1 MELAELS
8 MLIDEFNIARNRRL
22 AADKEAKALK
32 SIEVEMKDRIL
43 GEMIEQQVGFAAGM
57 DIRVKRKT
65 VNKPQAADWDQV
77 YKYMVDNDAMDL
89 VQKRLHERAVND
101 RFEDGITIPGI
112 EFYEVNDLSIGKL

>member
-1 MELAELS
+1 MELAELGK
-8 MLIDEFNIARNRRL
+8 LVDDFNVARNLRL
-22 AADKEAKALK
+22 AADKDAKRLK

-77 YKYMVDNDAMDL
+77 YKYMVENDAMDL
-89 VQKRLHERAVND
+89 VQKRLNATAVNN
-101 RFEDGITIPGI
+101 RFEDGISIPGI

>member
-1 MELAELS
+1 MELAELGK
-8 MLIDEFNIARNRRL
+8 LVDDFNVARNLRL
-22 AADKEAKALK
+22 AADKDAKRLK

-77 YKYMVDNDAMDL
+77 YKYMVENDAMDL

>member
-112 EFYEVNDLSIGKL
+112 EFYEVNDLSVGKL

>member
-1 MELAELS
+1 MELAELGK
-8 MLIDEFNIARNRRL
+8 LVDDFNVARNLRL
-22 AADKEAKALK
+22 AADKDAKRLK

-89 VQKRLHERAVND
+89 VQKRLNATAVND